1 MTHTGEMRMLNA
13 NNLIRSTWPRV
24 REEKKNGGFG
34 YLVDAR
40 GNGWEGK
47 DRFFFHSKTKAI
59 KKAKE
64 IEADFKNFG
73 VEYSKYKLDEY
84 RVYEKWEWLL
94 EEAKKDSNDTRCG
107 QRMDK

>member
-1 MTHTGEMRMLNA
+1 M
-13 NNLIRSTWPRV
+13 
-24 REEKKNGGFG
+24 
-34 YLVDAR
+34 VDPR
-40 GNGWEGK
+40 GNGLEGK

-64 IEADFKNFG
+64 IEADLKKFG

-94 EEAKKDSNDTRCG
+94 EEAKKELRNPDLVMEDIFKDFYFN
-107 QRMDK
+107 QKH